1 MTGLAPRLFY
11 VCNFNDIIHAN
22 FGARWFIRGE
32 MQQDIFYRPEWT
44 CGRYN
49 VEHKVAI
56 MYNLIEGM
64 SYLFED
70 ASALVIGRI
79 LDVERNATF
88 SIHTL
93 SQKTGIS
100 EASLIAFTEPLK
112 NANLIT
118 DAAPT
123 SVDIQNY
130 RKAVGSWRKSQN
142 STAELSHTQE
152 QMPVQITTAERDYME
167 RVGGVTSVMFE
178 MTYNCS
184 EKCIHC
190 YNIGATRNDDEQS
203 HRGDSTALD
212 LDDYKRIIDQL
223 YDEGLVKVCLS
234 GGDPFSNPY
243 TWDVIDYLYKKN
255 VAIDI
260 FTNGLRL
267 VGHEDRLLAYHPR
280 KIGVSIYSSQDKVH
294 DYITRIPG
302 SWKKSMGVIEKL
314 CCYGTPMD
322 VKCCVMRPNVKTYRG
337 VADIAKKNG
346 AMIQYEVD
354 VTDSIDGDACASS
367 YLRLTKEQ
375 YKIVL
380 RDINVPLYV
389 GKELQNY
396 GGMKRAMEGSPCG
409 AGEHSFCITPDGKLI
424 ACCAFHLS
432 FGDLCSQS
440 LHSILE
446 NSERLNQWNNINL
459 SDYEECGRHDYCN
472 YCNLCSGQNLA
483 QQGSYLKACTT
494 SCELAK
500 IRHEMAMDMMA
511 GRDPLDGM
519 SIDEA
524 LDALPDYNAQRLH
537 RRN

>member
-1 MTGLAPRLFY
+1 
-11 VCNFNDIIHAN
+11 
-22 FGARWFIRGE
+22 
-32 MQQDIFYRPEWT
+32 
-44 CGRYN
+44 
-49 VEHKVAI
+49 

-70 ASALVIGRI
+70 ASALVIGCI

-337 VADIAKKNG
+337 G
-346 AMIQYEVD
+346 
-354 VTDSIDGDACASS
+354 
-367 YLRLTKEQ
+367 
-375 YKIVL
+375 
-380 RDINVPLYV
+380 
-389 GKELQNY
+389 
-396 GGMKRAMEGSPCG
+396 
-409 AGEHSFCITPDGKLI
+409 
-424 ACCAFHLS
+424 
-432 FGDLCSQS
+432 
-440 LHSILE
+440 
-446 NSERLNQWNNINL
+446 
-459 SDYEECGRHDYCN
+459 GRHRQEEWCN
-472 YCNLCSGQNLA
+472 DTIRSGR
-483 QQGSYLKACTT
+483 Y
-494 SCELAK
+494 
-500 IRHEMAMDMMA
+500 
-511 GRDPLDGM
+511 
-519 SIDEA
+519 
-524 LDALPDYNAQRLH
+524 RLH
-537 RRN
+537 RWRCMCQFLFASYKRTIQNCIEGYQCAVVCRQGIAELWRNEESDGGISLWCR